1 MWRKKSVE
9 GIVGVTKAAKGL
21 TVDSSSLVATVN
33 LTWMNAA
40 ALGLVVICAFSVI
53 QASHACRQLYA
64 QLQILEAERWYMEE
78 DYGRLLLEQST
89 WASHHRVETVA
100 AGQLGMAPPSIVDVQ
115 VYSQ

>member
-1 MWRKKSVE
+1 M
-9 GIVGVTKAAKGL
+9 TKAVKGP
-21 TVDSSSLVATVN
+21 VVGSASLFAVGN
-33 LTWMNAA
+33 LAWMNAVT
-40 ALGLVVICAFSVI
+40 LCLVVVCAFSVI
-53 QASHACRQLYA
+53 QASHACRKLYA

-100 AGQLGMAPPSIVDVQ
+100 ASELGMAPPAIAEVK

>member
-1 MWRKKSVE
+1 MN
-9 GIVGVTKAAKGL
+9 KAAKGL
-21 TVDSSSLVATVN
+21 TVDSSSLVAVGN
-33 LTWMNAA
+33 FTWMNAA
-40 ALGLVVICAFSVI
+40 ALGLVVVCSFSVI

-100 AGQLGMAPPSIVDVQ
+100 VSELGMAPPAIANVK
-115 VYSQ
+115 VYKQ

>member
-1 MWRKKSVE
+1 M
-9 GIVGVTKAAKGL
+9 TKAAKKPSAGAA
-21 TVDSSSLVATVN
+21 SSFAEGRLV
-33 LTWMNAA
+33 WMNAL
-40 ALGLVVICAFSVI
+40 ALSLVVVCAFSVI

-100 AGQLGMAPPSIVDVQ
+100 AAELGMAPPAIADMKVVGQ
-115 VYSQ
+115 